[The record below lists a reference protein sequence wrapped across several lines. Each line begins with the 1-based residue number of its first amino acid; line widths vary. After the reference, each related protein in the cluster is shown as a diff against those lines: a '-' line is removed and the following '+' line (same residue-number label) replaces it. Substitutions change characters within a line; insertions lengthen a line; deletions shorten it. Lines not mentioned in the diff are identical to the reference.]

1 MIDSGLIVSILRAS
15 LIAIFPL
22 GLWAV
27 GRFGTSKVWYFQTSV
42 TSMVFGLARFW
53 YYVLPFLGLMFLF
66 GGVGDYYLGQNPH
79 STSTWFYVSMACIPI
94 GFICGFLQPDWL
106 SPAWLRRLK
115 QEHGTV
121 IPLLFEDAVGM
132 DKKTLKSKTQT
143 WADLEAWVAEVQ
155 QKHGLER

>member
-66 GGVGDYYLGQNPH
+66 GGVDNYYLGLNPN
-79 STSTWFYVSMACIPI
+79 SGSIWFYVGMACIPI
-94 GFICGFLQPDWL
+94 GFVCGFWQPDWL

-115 QEHGTV
+115 QQCENV
-121 IPLLFEDAVGM
+121 IPLLIEDAVGM
-132 DKKTLKSKTQT
+132 DKKTLQSKTET
-143 WADLEAWVAEVQ
+143 WEHLEAWVDEVQ
-155 QKHGLER
+155 QKHRLER